1 MSATAPHKLSP
12 RSTPCIF
19 LGYSDHHKGYRCL
32 DLHSNK
38 IIISRHVVF
47 DETSFPFATHPASPS
62 VEDFDFLLDT
72 NPLVPTP
79 IGLARS
85 PLPAGISVTPAQPRA
100 ACTAP
105 PAPSRPTAQPHAAS
119 PAASAPT
126 SPGWLPAPAST
137 PGSTQAPTSVSPA
150 SPPEHTQG
158 TTVVAPGNIS
168 GSASPPHDTAEVQR
182 RPSAGTGHTTI
193 QQPPPR
199 RFDGI
204 VYSRRL
210 PAPAVAAPPPTTTP
224 SSPAPPQLPPGAI
237 PVSPVVNH
245 HRMTTR
251 AKLGFRQPAL
261 FHVAA
266 LSPVPRTY
274 RTALADPHWRQAMEE
289 EFSALQSNNTWDLVP
304 RPPSRNVVSGKWI
317 FKHKFNA
324 DGSLERYKARW
335 VLRGFSQ
342 RPGID
347 FDETFSPVVKPATV
361 RTVLTLALTRNWP
374 IHQLDVK
381 NAFLHGTLSET
392 VYCSQP
398 SGFADAAHPDFVCR
412 LNRSLYGLKQA
423 PRAWYSRFATFLL
436 SMGFVETK
444 CDTSLFVF
452 RRGDDMVYLLLYVDD
467 IVLTASSTSLLRRT
481 ITSLQQE
488 FSMKDLGELHHFLGM
503 QVQRTPSGLFLSQ
516 RQYMIDILD
525 RAGMTECKSCST
537 PVDLNPKLSSIV
549 GDPVADPT
557 DFRSLAGAL
566 QYLTFTRPD
575 IAYAVQQICLHMHD
589 PREPHLAAL
598 KRILRYVRG
607 TLHLG
612 LLLRPDRASGL
623 FRC

>member
-1 MSATAPHKLSP
+1 LDRHTRLPFHVSSSRATTNFQLIHCNLWTSPVPSISGFKYYLVILDDCSHYLWTFPLRLKSDTFSTLTIFFSFVHTQFDATIRGIQCDNGREFDNSSARTFFLTHGVHLRMSCPYTSPQNGKVERIIRTINDTVRSLLFQASVPPSYWAEALNTATRLLNLLPTKTLKFSTPHHALFGSTPSYDHLWGFGCLCYPNMSATAPHKLSP

-19 LGYSDHHKGYRCL
+19 LGYFDHHKGYRCL

-79 IGLARS
+79 IGLACS
-85 PLPAGISVTPAQPRA
+85 PLLAGILATSAQPRA

-105 PAPSRPTAQPHAAS
+105 PTPSRPTAQPRAAS
-119 PAASAPT
+119 PTASAPN
-126 SPGWLPAPAST
+126 SPDWLPAPAST
-137 PGSTQAPTSVSPA
+137 PGSTQAQTSVSPA
-150 SPPEHTQG
+150 SPLEHTQG
-158 TTVVAPGNIS
+158 TTIVAPRNIS
-168 GSASPPHDTAEVQR
+168 GSASPPHDTAEVQH
-182 RPSAGTGHTTI
+182 RPSAGTGRTTT

-204 VYSRRL
+204 VYSRRITV
-210 PAPAVAAPPPTTTP
+210 PAVAAPPPTAT
-224 SSPAPPQLPPGAI
+224 SSSSAPPQLPPGAI

-261 FHVAA
+261 FHAVA

-274 RTALADPHWRQAMEE
+274 RTALADPRWRQAMEE

-304 RPPSRNVVSGKWI
+304 RPPSCNVVSGKWI
-317 FKHKFNA
+317 FKHKFNV
-324 DGSLERYKARW
+324 DSSLERYKARW

-361 RTVLTLALTRNWP
+361 RTVLTLALTHNWP

-423 PRAWYSRFATFLL
+423 PRAW
-436 SMGFVETK
+436 
-444 CDTSLFVF
+444 
-452 RRGDDMVYLLLYVDD
+452 
-467 IVLTASSTSLLRRT
+467 
-481 ITSLQQE
+481 
-488 FSMKDLGELHHFLGM
+488 
-503 QVQRTPSGLFLSQ
+503 
-516 RQYMIDILD
+516 
-525 RAGMTECKSCST
+525 
-537 PVDLNPKLSSIV
+537 
-549 GDPVADPT
+549 
-557 DFRSLAGAL
+557 
-566 QYLTFTRPD
+566 
-575 IAYAVQQICLHMHD
+575 
-589 PREPHLAAL
+589 
-598 KRILRYVRG
+598 
-607 TLHLG
+607 
-612 LLLRPDRASGL
+612 
-623 FRC
+623 